1 MPQEKFHYPDSQNG
15 YKNLKSKCRRYF
27 SSKGVFLK
35 LLPNTPKLRKKGGLS
50 WWQWVGIYL
59 PMQETGVLSQA
70 QGKHSL
76 SLCWGLRGPGP
87 ACRSHEARTWGPAP
101 QEEKPQQPEAC
112 ALQAE
117 GAWPSDKDPA
127 QPTVN

>member
-1 MPQEKFHYPDSQNG
+1 MA
-15 YKNLKSKCRRYF
+15 
-27 SSKGVFLK
+27 
-35 LLPNTPKLRKKGGLS
+35 
-50 WWQWVGIYL
+50 QWVGIYL

-70 QGKHSL
+70 QGKHSP
-76 SLCWGLRGPGP
+76 SLRWGLRGPGP

-101 QEEKPQQPEAC
+101 QEEKLQQPEAC

-117 GAWPSDKDPA
+117 VVWPSDKDPA